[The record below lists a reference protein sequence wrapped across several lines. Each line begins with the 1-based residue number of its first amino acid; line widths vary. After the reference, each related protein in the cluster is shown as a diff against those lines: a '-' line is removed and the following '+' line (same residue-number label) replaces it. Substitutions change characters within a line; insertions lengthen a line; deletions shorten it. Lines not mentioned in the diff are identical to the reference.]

1 MMNEINTSNVIASSL
16 TGCGKMDRTTQ
27 ILSRHPDFVTEET
40 EEEIWLHPLVAR
52 DSLLSPAHHTLAL
65 AYVTCI
71 ARFRMRTKL

>member
-1 MMNEINTSNVIASSL
+1 
-16 TGCGKMDRTTQ
+16 
-27 ILSRHPDFVTEET
+27 VTEET